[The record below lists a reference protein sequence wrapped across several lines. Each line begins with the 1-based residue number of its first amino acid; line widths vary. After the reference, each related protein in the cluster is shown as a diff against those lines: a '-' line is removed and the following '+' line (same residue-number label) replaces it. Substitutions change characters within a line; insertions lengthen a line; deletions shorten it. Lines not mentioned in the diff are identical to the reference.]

1 MTNRKPTE
9 ITKPLSYADIEI
21 RKTAIV
27 AWKYLISENKKSQ
40 VVK

>member
-21 RKTAIV
+21 RKTTIV
-27 AWKYLISENKKSQ
+27 AWKYLMSENKKSQ